1 MGTRARV
8 RLGCRCLP
16 PSVPLVVRFI
26 RIRVR
31 FCTAADAT
39 NLRSD
44 VWMLYGARMHV
55 LTVS

>member
-1 MGTRARV
+1 MGTGARV

-26 RIRVR
+26 RIRAR
-31 FCTAADAT
+31 FCTAADA

-44 VWMLYGARMHV
+44 VWMLYGVRMHV